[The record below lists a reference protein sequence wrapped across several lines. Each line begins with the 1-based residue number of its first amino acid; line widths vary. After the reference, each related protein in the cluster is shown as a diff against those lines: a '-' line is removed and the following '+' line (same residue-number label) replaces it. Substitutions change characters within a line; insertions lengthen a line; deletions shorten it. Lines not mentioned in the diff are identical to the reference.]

1 MSRPDRGP
9 GLVLAILLGGVARNW
24 RKPWSRSAE
33 IADLSLYC
41 DLARKAEAAK
51 IHSIFLADA
60 LPASGTP
67 EPSFEPVTLLSAL
80 APLTERIGL
89 IASISTTF
97 TEPYNLARQVAS
109 LDRLSAGRA
118 GWNLVTSAWGGEH
131 FGKELPAHDERYAIA
146 DEFAGA
152 VKALWD
158 TWAPDA
164 IIADPERNL
173 FVDPAR
179 VRTADWVSEHF
190 SVRGPLNVPP
200 SSQGRPIIAQAGSS
214 EAGTV
219 IGGRHADVV
228 FTTGQTELEPSR
240 LVYANI
246 KRHAAA
252 AGRAPDDV
260 KILPGVAPV
269 IGSTEA
275 EARRVWAE
283 SHELLDYAKARAS
296 LATQFAGVDFSGY
309 DLDAPVPLRLL
320 PDDSA
325 VQGRRSRY
333 GVVKRL
339 VETGQLKTVR
349 DVILYHASAAGHWFP
364 IGSVEQVAD
373 QLQDRYCGGAAD
385 GFCLLPFFLNYP
397 AGLEALTE
405 GLIPELR
412 RRGLFHTDYEHDT
425 LRGNLGLAPYAPSAT
440 SKATSNGKE
449 TS

>member
-1 MSRPDRGP
+1 MSRPDRSQ
-9 GLVLAILLGGVARNW
+9 GLVLALLLGGVARNW
-24 RKPWSRSAE
+24 RKPWSRSGE
-33 IADLSLYC
+33 VADLSLYA
-41 DLARKAEAAK
+41 DLTRKAEAAK
-51 IHSIFLADA
+51 IHSIFLADGF
-60 LPASGTP
+60 PTDGTP

-89 IASISTTF
+89 ISSISTTF

-131 FGKELPAHDERYAIA
+131 FGRELPAHDARYAIA
-146 DEFAGA
+146 DEFAGV

-164 IIADPERNL
+164 IVADPERNL

-179 VRTADWVSEHF
+179 VQRADWVSEHF

-200 SSQGRPIIAQAGSS
+200 SPQGRPIIAQAGSS
-214 EAGTV
+214 VAGKA

-240 LVYANI
+240 QVYDDI
-246 KRHAAA
+246 KRQAAA
-252 AGRAPDDV
+252 AGRSPAEV

-269 IGSTEA
+269 LGATDA
-275 EARRVWAE
+275 EARTIWAE
-283 SHELLDYAKARAS
+283 SHELLDYDRARRQ

-309 DLDAPVPLRLL
+309 DLDAPVPAALL
-320 PDDSA
+320 PDEVA

-333 GVVKRL
+333 GVLKRL
-339 VETGQLKTVR
+339 VESGELRTVR

-364 IGSVEQVAD
+364 IGSVERVAD
-373 QLQDRYCGGAAD
+373 QIQERYESGAAD

-397 AGLEALTE
+397 AGLEALTD
-405 GLIPELR
+405 GLIPELQ
-412 RRGLFHTDYEHDT
+412 RRGIFHADYEHDT
-425 LRGNLGLAPYAPSAT
+425 LRGNLGLAPYL
-440 SKATSNGKE
+440 KE
-449 TS
+449 RP